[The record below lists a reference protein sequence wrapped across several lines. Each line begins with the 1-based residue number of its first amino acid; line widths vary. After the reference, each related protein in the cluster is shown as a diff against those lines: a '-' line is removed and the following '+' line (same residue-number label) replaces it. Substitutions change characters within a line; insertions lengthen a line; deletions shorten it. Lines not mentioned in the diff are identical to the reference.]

1 MKDPLKEGVDIA
13 AEAAARVRNGDKLGS
28 VRNDDKL

>member
-1 MKDPLKEGVDIA
+1 MKDPLKGVDIA
-13 AEAAARVRNGDKLGS
+13 AEATARVRNDDKLGS